1 MKNFFVRALVTF
13 ILPLIL
19 IIILF
24 NINILLGLLSLISY
38 LLYTFYSSR
47 AGIFTAIGS
56 ANFGKGNNE
65 KAMLWLEK
73 AYQTG
78 KMSPTSIASYAYI
91 QLKIG
96 LIDNSENLLK
106 KALQLKISDEYTNQ
120 VKSIL
125 ALVYW
130 KRQRL
135 DEAIELLEEVMKN
148 FKTTNIYGSLGYFL
162 VLKGDLEKAL
172 AFNLEAYDYNSS
184 DKIIQD
190 NLGQTYLMLEQYE
203 KAKEIYES
211 LILTNPTFPEAYF
224 NFGLLCE
231 KMDQHERAIE
241 LYNRALSSKFSY
253 LSTLTKEQIQSTLDE
268 LNAACLNEAKD

>member
-1 MKNFFVRALVTF
+1 MKNFFIRTLVTF

-24 NINILLGLLSLISY
+24 NINILLGFLSLIAY
-38 LLYTFYSSR
+38 LLYSFYLSR

-56 ANFGKGNNE
+56 SSFTKGNNE
-65 KAMLWLEK
+65 KALLWFEK
-73 AYQTG
+73 AYKTG
-78 KMSPTSIASYAYI
+78 KMSSSNIASYAYI
-91 QLKIG
+91 QLKLG

-106 KALQLKISDEYTNQ
+106 KVLQLKINDDYTNQ

-130 KRQRL
+130 KRQKL
-135 DEAIELLEEVMKN
+135 DEAIEMLEEVIKKY
-148 FKTTNIYGSLGYFL
+148 KTTSIYGSLGYFL

-190 NLGQTYLMLEQYE
+190 NLGQTYLMLEQFE

-211 LILTNPTFPEAYF
+211 LLLTNPTFPEAYF

-231 KMDQHERAIE
+231 KINQPEKAVE
-241 LYNRALSSKFSY
+241 LYKRALSSKFSY
-253 LSTLTKEQIQSTLDE
+253 LSTLTKEQIQAKLD
-268 LNAACLNEAKD
+268 